1 MTVAPE
7 PDADSFLDLLADLDR
22 RGATAER
29 NEIIARY
36 QAWIGRNSAA
46 SPALYAAWFNL
57 GVELAASGDK
67 AGAASAYQTVLAL
80 RPGFYPA
87 AINLGTL
94 MEAAGQPDAA
104 LAVWQQA
111 LQPEATRSAL
121 LELRNRL
128 AAACGDA
135 EPEIIAPCC

>member
-1 MTVAPE
+1 VLPPNRT
-7 PDADSFLDLLADLDR
+7 
-22 RGATAER
+22 TT
-29 NEIIARY
+29 RY
-36 QAWIGRNSAA
+36 QAWIGRNSGA

-67 AGAASAYQTVLAL
+67 AGATSAYQTVLAL

-94 MEAAGQPDAA
+94 MEAAGQPEAA

-111 LQPEATRSAL
+111 LQPEAARTGL
-121 LELRNRL
+121 LEYRAQL
-128 AAACGDA
+128 AAAAGRKA
-135 EPEIIAPCC
+135 EAS